1 MGSRSIKAAKVR
13 VGELLL
19 VICSLVNNDLA
30 GAFAAP
36 TGGAPRQVC
45 PGSEFRT
52 LWARRTTDGRPC
64 RRDHSRMASGFV
76 HRCVPSTK
84 HAVHEPKSRPYEIV
98 GDVVRS
104 HGCRK
109 GDPIRRVARAM
120 RPLMPTSR
128 REQVV
133 DYGGQ
138 PWATPSRGRIASA
151 MRAWRAASS
160 RWDVRSA
167 TSRPQLGSR
176 GRSGAPF
183 RDRQAAIIVSD
194 AK

>member
-52 LWARRTTDGRPC
+52 LWARRITDGRPC

-84 HAVHEPKSRPYEIV
+84 HPVHEPKSRSYEIV

-104 HGCRK
+104 HGCGK
-109 GDPIRRVARAM
+109 G
-120 RPLMPTSR
+120 RP
-128 REQVV
+128 
-133 DYGGQ
+133 D
-138 PWATPSRGRIASA
+138 PSRGARNATTDADVPARAGRRLWRSTVGHAVERPYCVGDASLA
-151 MRAWRAASS
+151 RRVI
-160 RWDVRSA
+160 RLGRPVRDLQTTA
-167 TSRPQLGSR
+167 RVKRPQR
-176 GRSGAPF
+176 G
-183 RDRQAAIIVSD
+183 AIP
-194 AK
+194 